1 MKKYIIITAL
11 AILLVSCSWPTDA
24 EYAEQKK
31 MCDINNEELYVYT
44 WGFGSPLLGCKKKE
58 EKVMDCIR
66 KYNESIENKYN
77 NPDTVSDLREDN
89 FSNAV
94 KTCNEVFGK
103 K

>member
-1 MKKYIIITAL
+1 
-11 AILLVSCSWPTDA
+11 
-24 EYAEQKK
+24 
-31 MCDINNEELYVYT
+31 
-44 WGFGSPLLGCKKKE
+44 
-58 EKVMDCIR
+58 MDCIR